1 MRNSDD
7 EKIEDNPA
15 GIKVRPPFIV
25 IGSIFAGVA
34 INRLLPM
41 DIPLDRMVSVLTGT
55 ILIVASLVIVGW
67 SFRFFARAEQ
77 NPDPMTPTDSLTF
90 DGPYARSRN
99 PMYVAMFLF
108 QPGVALCANN
118 IWIAAMTICTLA
130 AIHFAVVL
138 REEAY
143 LRKKF
148 GADYVDYTARVRRYI

>member
-1 MRNSDD
+1 MCD
-7 EKIEDNPA
+7 DNPA

-25 IGSIFAGVA
+25 IGSIFVGVA
-34 INRLLPM
+34 INRLSPM
-41 DIPLDRMVSVLTGT
+41 NILDGRLIGVVAGV

-77 NPDPMTPTDSLTF
+77 NPDPMTPTESLTF

-143 LRKKF
+143 LQKKF
-148 GADYVDYTARVRRYI
+148 GAEYVDYTARVRRYV

>member
-1 MRNSDD
+1 MRKMDD
-7 EKIEDNPA
+7 EAIEENPA

-25 IGSIFAGVA
+25 IGSIFAGIA

-41 DIPLDRMVSVLTGT
+41 EIPLDRLVGVLTGV
-55 ILIVASLVIVGW
+55 ILIVASLLIVGW

-77 NPDPMTPTDSLTF
+77 DPDPMTPTESLTF

-118 IWIAAMTICTLA
+118 IWIAAMTVGTLA

-138 REEAY
+138 REESY
-143 LRKKF
+143 LRQKF
-148 GADYVDYTARVRRYI
+148 GADYVAYTGRVRRYI

>member
-1 MRNSDD
+1 LGD
-7 EKIEDNPA
+7 EINEDNPA

-25 IGSIFAGVA
+25 VGSIFVGVA
-34 INRLLPM
+34 VNRLLPI
-41 DIPLDRMVSVLTGT
+41 DISLDRLLGVLAGV
-55 ILIVASLVIVGW
+55 ILIVASLLIVAW
-67 SFRFFARAEQ
+67 SFKFFARSEQ
-77 NPDPMTPTDSLTF
+77 NPDPMTTTNSLTF

-118 IWIAAMTICTLA
+118 FWIAATTVGTLA

-143 LRKKF
+143 LRNKF
-148 GADYVDYTARVRRYI
+148 GAEYIDYTARVRRYI

>member
-1 MRNSDD
+1 MCD
-7 EKIEDNPA
+7 DNPA

-25 IGSIFAGVA
+25 IGSIFVGVA
-34 INRLLPM
+34 INRLSPM
-41 DIPLDRMVSVLTGT
+41 NILDGRLIGVVAGV

-77 NPDPMTPTDSLTF
+77 NPDPMTPTEALTF

-108 QPGVALCANN
+108 QPGVALCADNF
-118 IWIAAMTICTLA
+118 WIAAMTVGTLA

-138 REEAY
+138 REESY
-143 LRKKF
+143 LRQKF
-148 GADYVDYTARVRRYI
+148 GADYVAYTGRVRRYI